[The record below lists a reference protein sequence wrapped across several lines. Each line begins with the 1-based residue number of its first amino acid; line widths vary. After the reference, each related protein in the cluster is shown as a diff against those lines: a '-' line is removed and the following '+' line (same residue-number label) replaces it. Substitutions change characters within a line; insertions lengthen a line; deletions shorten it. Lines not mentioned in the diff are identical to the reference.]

1 MIDRQNGVRELIS
14 EKVISQKSQLR
25 ENLRLHKEDYQGNIA
40 NNAEDLVQWR
50 GDLIELYAETIV
62 LDLEESDKKVTEW
75 GDKASDFLV
84 NIQMPLDLAIEE
96 IRYYRNM
103 IGEIIRDT
111 GEKESLPIRDF
122 YDLVSS
128 FDLVVDQVVEIIS
141 VSYMKKYNQKMYAS
155 QTEINELSVPIIEIT
170 ESVAVLPL
178 VGAIDTARA
187 QLLMD
192 HALSESSNNDY
203 DYFIIDVSGVPVI
216 DTMVADQIFKV
227 IRGLKLIGVEVKMS
241 GVRPE
246 IAQTM
251 VQLGV
256 DFEDTLSFSSLHRA
270 LDYIGF
276 GLK

>member
-1 MIDRQNGVRELIS
+1 
-14 EKVISQKSQLR
+14 
-25 ENLRLHKEDYQGNIA
+25 
-40 NNAEDLVQWR
+40 
-50 GDLIELYAETIV
+50 
-62 LDLEESDKKVTEW
+62 
-75 GDKASDFLV
+75 
-84 NIQMPLDLAIEE
+84 
-96 IRYYRNM
+96 
-103 IGEIIRDT
+103 
-111 GEKESLPIRDF
+111 
-122 YDLVSS
+122 
-128 FDLVVDQVVEIIS
+128 
-141 VSYMKKYNQKMYAS
+141 MYAS

>member
-1 MIDRQNGVRELIS
+1 MIERHKEVREFIS
-14 EKVISQKSQLR
+14 EKVKSQKSQLR
-25 ENLRLHKEDYQGNIA
+25 ENLRLHKEDYKDNIA
-40 NNAEDLVQWR
+40 NNADNLVQWR

-62 LDLEESDKKVTEW
+62 LDMEETEKKVAEW
-75 GDKASDFLV
+75 GNKVSDFLV
-84 NIQMPLDLAIEE
+84 NIQMPLDLALEE

-111 GEKESLPIRDF
+111 GEEVSLSLRDF

-141 VSYMKKYNQKMYAS
+141 VSYMKKYNQKMNATQS
-155 QTEINELSVPIIEIT
+155 EINELSVPIIEIT

-178 VGAIDTARA
+178 VGAVDTQRA

-192 HALSESSNNDY
+192 HALSESSKNDY

-216 DTMVADQIFKV
+216 DTMVAHQIFKV